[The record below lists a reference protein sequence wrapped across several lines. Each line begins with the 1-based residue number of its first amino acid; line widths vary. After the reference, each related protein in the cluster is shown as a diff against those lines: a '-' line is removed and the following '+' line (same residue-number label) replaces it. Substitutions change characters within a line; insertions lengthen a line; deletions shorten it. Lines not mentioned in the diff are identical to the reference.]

1 MGQQIRITVFALIA
15 CAAFAQNGPSSQG
28 ETALKTQFVDVQ
40 PDVKLEVLDW
50 GGTGRNLVLLA
61 GLGSTAHVFDSLGP
75 KLAAHY
81 HVIGITR
88 RGFGQSSAP
97 QTGYEPRR
105 LGDDVVAVLDAL
117 HIADPVLVG
126 HSIAGEELS
135 AISTYHPGRAAALI
149 YLDATGTFALY
160 NPKYG
165 DYTPALAQLRDDL
178 SALQKNLF
186 DDGLISKTLTDM
198 ALFQAYLADI
208 RGEVEGA
215 TGPSPKASDLAS
227 ISAFQSYMK
236 GYYGGIIPEPEVR
249 QLLRIGEDG
258 RVGEFLGHGYASQSV
273 ILEEERFHSI
283 DTPLLA
289 ILSYPSA
296 PYPSQTSD
304 PAKLAAYRAAETSR
318 EEAQISIFRE
328 QPHAKV
334 IVIPN
339 GTHFIFLSREEE
351 VISQISDF
359 VNSLPAKD

>member
-1 MGQQIRITVFALIA
+1 MGRGSRLIVFALIA
-15 CAAFAQNGPSSQG
+15 CAAFAQRHPSSQG
-28 ETALKTQFVDVQ
+28 ETAQTQFVDVQ

-97 QTGYEPRR
+97 QTGYDPRR

-117 HIADPVLVG
+117 QIADPVLVG

-135 AISTYHPGRAAALI
+135 AVSTYHPGRATALI

-165 DYTPALAQLRDDL
+165 DYTPALAQLKDDL

-198 ALFQAYLADI
+198 ALFQAYLAEFGARSKVGRAPI
-208 RGEVEGA
+208 RNPR
-215 TGPSPKASDLAS
+215 T
-227 ISAFQSYMK
+227 
-236 GYYGGIIPEPEVR
+236 
-249 QLLRIGEDG
+249 
-258 RVGEFLGHGYASQSV
+258 
-273 ILEEERFHSI
+273 
-283 DTPLLA
+283 
-289 ILSYPSA
+289 
-296 PYPSQTSD
+296 
-304 PAKLAAYRAAETSR
+304 
-318 EEAQISIFRE
+318 
-328 QPHAKV
+328 
-334 IVIPN
+334 
-339 GTHFIFLSREEE
+339 
-351 VISQISDF
+351 
-359 VNSLPAKD
+359 

>member
-1 MGQQIRITVFALIA
+1 MDKQIWTTVFALIT
-15 CAAFAQNGPSSQG
+15 CAAFAQNAPSSQG

-61 GLGSTAHVFDSLGP
+61 GLGSTAHVFDNLGP

-97 QTGYEPRR
+97 QTGYDAKR
-105 LGDDVVAVLDAL
+105 LGDDVVAVLDSL

-135 AISTYHPGRAAALI
+135 AVSTYHPRRAAALI
-149 YLDATGTFALY
+149 YLDATGTYALY

-165 DYTPALAQLRDDL
+165 DYIPALAQLKDDL
-178 SALQKNLF
+178 SALQKELF

-198 ALFQAYLADI
+198 ALFQANLANLRD
-208 RGEVEGA
+208 EVEGA
-215 TGPSPKASDLAS
+215 TRPSPKASDLAS
-227 ISAFQSYMK
+227 ISAYQSYMQ
-236 GYYGGIIPEPEVR
+236 GYYGGIIPESEVR
-249 QLLRIGEDG
+249 QHSRIGEDG
-258 RVGEFLGHGYASQSV
+258 RVGESLGHGNASQSV
-273 ILEEERFHSI
+273 MLEEERFHSI

-289 ILSYPSA
+289 ILSYPSV

-304 PAKLAAYRAAETSR
+304 PAKLAAYRAAEKSR

-339 GTHFIFLSREEE
+339 ATHFIFLSREEE
-351 VISQISDF
+351 VISQITDF
-359 VNSLPAKD
+359 VNSLPAKH

>member
-1 MGQQIRITVFALIA
+1 MTVQRTISSSIARTSDQVKRMEMGQQIRTTVFTLIA
-15 CAAFAQNGPSSQG
+15 YAAFAQNLPSFQG
-28 ETALKTQFVDVQ
+28 ETALKSQFVAVQ

-61 GLGSTAHVFDSLGP
+61 GGGSTAHVYDSLGP

-97 QTGYEPRR
+97 QTGYDPRR

-117 HIADPVLVG
+117 HVADPVLVG

-149 YLDATGTFALY
+149 YLDAAGPFAFY
-160 NPKYG
+160 NPKHG

-178 SALQKNLF
+178 SELEKHLY
-186 DDGLISKTLTDM
+186 DDSLISKTLADM
-198 ALFQAYLADI
+198 ALFHGYLADI

-236 GYYGGIIPEPEVR
+236 GYYGGIIPESEVR
-249 QLLRIGEDG
+249 QLYRIREDG
-258 RVGEFLGHGYASQSV
+258 RVAEFLGHGYASQSV
-273 ILEEERFHSI
+273 MLEEERFH
-283 DTPLLA
+283 
-289 ILSYPSA
+289 
-296 PYPSQTSD
+296 
-304 PAKLAAYRAAETSR
+304 
-318 EEAQISIFRE
+318 
-328 QPHAKV
+328 
-334 IVIPN
+334 
-339 GTHFIFLSREEE
+339 
-351 VISQISDF
+351 
-359 VNSLPAKD
+359 